1 MFGDLWTSAN
11 IIEFFEIREINAEIE
26 RFNSVLAKFKFAPL
40 DASDQS
46 SWFIV
51 AGVPWSK
58 PQLWPSTD
66 CPGVYVLCAHDEG
79 APERVA
85 AYVGKA
91 SLQNMGAEI
100 GAKLYGSSQ
109 REKGI
114 YTMMDLSGQTF
125 VIEAVITTGVRDK
138 SMRFLASALEEF
150 IIDGVQEEIN
160 GVPRVHLLNGTGVER

>member
-1 MFGDLWTSAN
+1 MDISKYHSIL
-11 IIEFFEIREINAEIE
+11 REINAEIE
-26 RFNSVLAKFKFAPL
+26 RFNSLLAKFKFSPV
-40 DASDQS
+40 DASDPD

-58 PQLWPSTD
+58 PQVWSGTD
-66 CPGVYVLCAHDEG
+66 RPGVYVLCAHDEG

-100 GAKLYGSSQ
+100 GPKLYRSPQ

-114 YTMMDLSGQTF
+114 YTMMDLLGQTF
-125 VIEAVITTGVRDK
+125 IIEAVITTGVRDTR
-138 SMRFLASALEEF
+138 MRFLASALEEF
-150 IIDGVQEEIN
+150 IIDGVQETIN